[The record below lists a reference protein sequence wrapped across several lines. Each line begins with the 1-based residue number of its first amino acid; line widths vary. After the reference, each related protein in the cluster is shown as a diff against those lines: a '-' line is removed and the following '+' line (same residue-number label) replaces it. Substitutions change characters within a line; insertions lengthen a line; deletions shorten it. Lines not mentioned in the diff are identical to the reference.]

1 MDIEQIS
8 SGSAPILWSNVDS
21 AFDKINKNFIELYNE
36 ILALEIGEVS
46 WDSIQDKPTIPTDVS
61 QLTDNQGLLSDI
73 VDGGGA

>member
-8 SGSAPILWSNVDS
+8 SGSAPILWSTVDS
-21 AFDKINKNFIELYNE
+21 AFDKINKNFTELYNE
-36 ILALEIGEVS
+36 ILSLEMGVVS
-46 WDSIQDKPTIPTDVS
+46 WDAIQDKPTIPTDVS